1 MAGLVD
7 KLRGIDNKISGGVIC
22 IVTATL
28 AAVVIVCIVALSFGT
43 VENTEPITNIM
54 IMGSSFLF
62 GSFVMM
68 AKGATTLE
76 RVKYVPFRPG
86 DFGSQDI

>member
-7 KLRGIDNKISGGVIC
+7 KLRNIDNKISGTVIC

-28 AAVVIVCIVALSFGT
+28 AAVVIVCILVLGFGEPQN
-43 VENTEPITNIM
+43 VEAITNIM

-68 AKGATTLE
+68 AKGATTVE
-76 RVKYVPFRPG
+76 RVRYMPVMKD
-86 DFGSQDI
+86 DFGGRQI